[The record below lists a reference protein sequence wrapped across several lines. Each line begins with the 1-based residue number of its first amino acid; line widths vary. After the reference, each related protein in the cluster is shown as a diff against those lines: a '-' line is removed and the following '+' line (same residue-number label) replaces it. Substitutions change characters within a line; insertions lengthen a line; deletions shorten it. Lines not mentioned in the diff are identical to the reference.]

1 MMISTIESL
10 CSCFGISALVNCTS
24 FFYILI
30 QYVAL
35 VSLLA
40 LASLDDVEDS
50 GKKMIC
56 RWFNH
61 HHGIAQIYRLQKF

>member
-1 MMISTIESL
+1 MTILTIKSFS
-10 CSCFGISALVNCTS
+10 SCFGISALVYCTS
-24 FFYILI
+24 FLYILI

-50 GKKMIC
+50 GQRMVF
-56 RWFNH
+56 RRFNH
-61 HHGIAQIYRLQKF
+61 HHGIAQIYRL